1 MFTSSV
7 AKIQREVTEICD
19 LEFSRKPINDGFEII
34 GQWGVGDVTKIQK
47 RLEDSR
53 SGAIY

>member
-7 AKIQREVTEICD
+7 AKIQRKVTEICD